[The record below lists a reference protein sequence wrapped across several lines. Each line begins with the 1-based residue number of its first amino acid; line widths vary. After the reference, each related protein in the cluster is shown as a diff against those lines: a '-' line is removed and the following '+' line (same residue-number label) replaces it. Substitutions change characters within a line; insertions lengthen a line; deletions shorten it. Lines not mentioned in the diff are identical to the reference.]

1 MQIGLLGHGVVGS
14 GVKEIIDNSLSNNT
28 IQIKKILVKDL
39 NSLQDARATID
50 INDILD
56 DPDIDTIVECIG
68 GLEPAHTYV
77 KNALEKHKNVV
88 TSNKK
93 MLATYAL
100 ELFELAENNNVSL
113 SYEASVGGGI
123 PWIHECN
130 RISQIDQID
139 SFRGIMN
146 GTTNYILYSMEN
158 DSLSFEQ
165 ALKNAQEK
173 GYAEKDPTDDICGY
187 DTCYKTSLSAY
198 TCFNTYVNPKA
209 IPTFGI
215 QNIRKDDFAYA
226 NSIGATIKLLG
237 KGYCKEHSISLYVI
251 PTFVANHLVESHIPY
266 NFNYFCTNSAT
277 LGEASFVGQG
287 AGSLPTAHAVVQDL
301 LDIKNKQTS
310 NTYSNITTSSIYS
323 PCGSFYIHSEHCHLN
338 PLFIEKEIDEHTWI
352 TKKVSLFELNPM
364 LQDLDDLFIAEVEE

>member
-14 GVKEIIDNSLSNNT
+14 GVKEILDHSLFNKN

-39 NSLQDARATID
+39 NSIQDARATID
-50 INDILD
+50 INDILND
-56 DPDIDTIVECIG
+56 SEIDTIVECIG

-77 KNALEKHKNVV
+77 KSALEKHKNVV

-100 ELFELAENNNVSL
+100 ELFELAENNQVSL

-123 PWIHECN
+123 PWIHECH

-139 SFRGIMN
+139 SFKGIMN

-198 TCFNTYVNPKA
+198 TCFNTYVHPKT

-215 QNIRKDDFAYA
+215 QNIRKEDILYA
-226 NSIGATIKLLG
+226 KSCNATIKLLG
-237 KGYCKEHSISLYVI
+237 KGYQKEHSTNLYVI
-251 PTFVANHLVESHIPY
+251 PTFVENHLLESHVPY
-266 NFNYFCTNSAT
+266 NYNYFCTNSTT
-277 LGEASFVGQG
+277 LGEASFIGQG
-287 AGSLPTAHAVVQDL
+287 AGSLPTAHAVVEDL
-301 LDIKNKQTS
+301 LDIQNKRTIT
-310 NTYSNITTSSIYS
+310 NYSNLTTSALYS
-323 PCGSFYIHSEHCHLN
+323 PCGNFYIHSNMCHLN
-338 PLFIEKEIDEHTWI
+338 ASLIKKEIDEHTWI
-352 TKKVSLFELNPM
+352 TKKVSLFELNPII
-364 LQDLDDLFIAEVEE
+364 QDLDDLFIAEVEE

>member
-14 GVKEIIDNSLSNNT
+14 GVKEIIEHSLLDNK

-39 NSLQDARATID
+39 QSIQDTRATID

-56 DPDIDTIVECIG
+56 DPEIDTIVECIG
-68 GLEPAHTYV
+68 GLEPAHSYI
-77 KNALEKHKNVV
+77 KHALEKHKNVV

-100 ELFELAENNNVSL
+100 ELFEIAENNNVSL

-139 SFRGIMN
+139 SFKGIMN

-158 DSLSFEQ
+158 NSLSFEQ

-198 TCFNTYVNPKA
+198 TCFHTYIDPKA

-215 QNIRKDDFAYA
+215 QNIRNEDFAYA
-226 NSIGATIKLLG
+226 KSIGATIKLLG
-237 KGYCKEHSISLYVI
+237 KGYRKEHSTSLYVI
-251 PTFVANHLVESHIPY
+251 PTFVSNHLVESHIPY
-266 NFNYFCTNSAT
+266 NFNYFCTNSTT

-301 LDIKNKQTS
+301 LDIKNKKTS
-310 NTYSNITTSSIYS
+310 TIYSKTIKSAIYS
-323 PCGSFYIHSEHCHLN
+323 PCGSFYIHSKDCHLN

-352 TKKVSLFELNPM
+352 TKKVSLFELNQM
-364 LQDLDDLFIAEVEE
+364 LQNLDDLFIAEVEE